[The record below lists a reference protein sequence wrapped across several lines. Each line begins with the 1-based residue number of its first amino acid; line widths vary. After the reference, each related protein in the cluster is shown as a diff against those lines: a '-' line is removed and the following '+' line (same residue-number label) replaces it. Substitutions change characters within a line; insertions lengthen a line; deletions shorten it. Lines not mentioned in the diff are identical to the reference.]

1 MGNKARLFKPKS
13 GQVDFTKVRWAPV
26 INCVVKCGDRFLV
39 VRRSQELGFYPGYW
53 NGISGFLDDRKS
65 LREKVEEE
73 LREELRMPKGNIKK
87 IILGQ
92 IFDQEAPQYKKT
104 WVVHPVLVEVKNDK
118 IKLNWEAKEYKWVS
132 FEELRKMKLLPGF
145 LELVKR
151 FIK

>member
-1 MGNKARLFKPKS
+1 MGNKARLFKPKA

-73 LREELRMPKGNIKK
+73 LREELKMPKGNIKK
-87 IILGQ
+87 VILGQ
-92 IFDQEAPQYKKT
+92 IFDQEASQYKKT
-104 WVVHPVLVEVKNDK
+104 WVVHPVLVEVKSDK

-132 FEELRKMKLLPGF
+132 FEELMKMKLLPGF

-151 FIK
+151 FTK